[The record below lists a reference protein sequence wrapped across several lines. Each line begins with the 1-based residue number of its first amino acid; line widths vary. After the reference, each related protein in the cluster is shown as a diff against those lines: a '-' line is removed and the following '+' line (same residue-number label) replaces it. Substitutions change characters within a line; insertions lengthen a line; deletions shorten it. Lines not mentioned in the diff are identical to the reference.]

1 MDNVER
7 NASLFLSCQTRL
19 LSQAV
24 ALQLS
29 ITQAI
34 FCRIVF

>member
-1 MDNVER
+1 MNNVER
-7 NASLFLSCQTRL
+7 NNSLFHSRQSRS
-19 LSQAV
+19 LSQAGV
-24 ALQLS
+24 LQFS